1 MSPELR
7 EIGLAV
13 LIVATAWLVGRLSKL
28 VVRFV
33 GTKLI
38 GRTHTQLDDVILNA
52 VDFPLRGA
60 TFVGGLELALSRIS
74 LIPVDWLEQID
85 LLFFVVYFLL
95 VYIFLYQLIG
105 GLIFWYGREVAG
117 QTETELDDRF
127 LDLFR
132 RIALLVLT
140 VVVIVTV
147 LGRYGIEVSALV
159 TTLGIGSLAIALAA
173 QETLGDMITGFTIMV
188 DQPFRVGDR
197 VEIQDIDTWGDVVD
211 IGLRSTRILTRD
223 NRMVSV
229 PNSVIGKGLVVN
241 YSDPNTLYRVQT
253 HVGVAYGTDVEQARQ
268 VMIEAIRAQD
278 WVMKDKKIEALFL
291 QFGDSALNFRVRC
304 WIEHYVETRRIL
316 DKMNTALYQ
325 ALNEAGIAIPFPQ
338 RDVRLISE
346 VKIESASE
354 EKQYD

>member
-1 MSPELR
+1 MIPEIR
-7 EIGLAV
+7 EIGLAL
-13 LIVATAWLVGRLSKL
+13 LIVVAAWLLGRLSKFIL
-28 VVRFV
+28 GFV

-38 GRTHTQLDDVILNA
+38 GRTRTQLDDVILESA
-52 VDFPLRGA
+52 DFPLRAGILI
-60 TFVGGLELALSRIS
+60 GGVDLALAQLSFVPDAWEPAIS
-74 LIPVDWLEQID
+74 NF
-85 LLFFVVYFLL
+85 FFVLYFLTL
-95 VYIFLYQLIG
+95 YIFLYRLLG
-105 GLIFWYGREVAG
+105 GVISWYGREVAG

-140 VVVIVTV
+140 VVVIITV

-188 DQPFRVGDR
+188 DQPFKVGDR
-197 VEIQDIDTWGDVVD
+197 VEVMDIATWGDVVD

-241 YSDPNTLYRVQT
+241 YSDPDTLYRVQT
-253 HVGVAYGTDVEQARQ
+253 HVGVAYGTDVEQARR

-278 WVMKDKKIEALFL
+278 WVKKDKPIEALFL
-291 QFGDSALNFRVRC
+291 EFGPSSLNFRVRC
-304 WIEHYVETRRIL
+304 WIEHYVETRRII
-316 DKMNTALYQ
+316 DKMNTALYR
-325 ALNEAGIAIPFPQ
+325 ALNEANIEIPVPQ
-338 RDVRLISE
+338 QDVRLISDVRVE
-346 VKIESASE
+346 QIGA
-354 EKQYD
+354 